1 MAQNRIPAGRKRL
14 TITVDEKNLNRFL
27 SLCREF
33 GMPNTTVS
41 SVCNDAL
48 YEVSN
53 VIQAAKTRGTFG
65 IADVFKLM
73 GKQVELIMEEE
84 RKSNDQNKKRDT
96 TFDRQVSE

>member
-14 TITVDEKNLNRFL
+14 TITVDEKKLNRFL

-48 YEVSN
+48 HEIAN
-53 VIQAAKTRGTFG
+53 VLQAAKTQGTFG
-65 IADVFKLM
+65 ITDVFKLM